1 MPLMTIEFEPTHVR
15 ITDKDHDGYTTIKTV
30 SPQAFIEAMNSDAEF
45 QTGLLPPNTR
55 YYRRIDRSE
64 HIVVEVPP
72 SIRTVTYKRREYK
85 IPVPRILA
93 CFSMRNE
100 SAGYSSVYSTSFSV
114 LKMPLLGPTTETY
127 QFPFPNVD
135 INVCWGSN
143 ALPKYQRGQYQSL
156 CALVDLFFDAP
167 FNDDLDNHSFAPFD
181 YIDIDGRV
189 RRATHFPDLIDY
201 LDGKDEFPL
210 GILVRE
216 ETFEQWLSRRTSR

>member
-85 IPVPRILA
+85 IPVPRILHV
-93 CFSMRNE
+93 FSMRNE
-100 SAGYSSVYSTSFSV
+100 SAEYSSVYSTSFSV
-114 LKMPLLGPTTETY
+114 LKMPLLGLQLRHISSHSLTLIY
-127 QFPFPNVD
+127 MYV
-135 INVCWGSN
+135 GSN

-167 FNDDLDNHSFAPFD
+167 FNDDLDSHSFAPFD

-189 RRATHFPDLIDY
+189 RRATHFPNLIDY
-201 LDGKDEFPL
+201 LDG
-210 GILVRE
+210 RMN
-216 ETFEQWLSRRTSR
+216 SRWYFSKGGDF